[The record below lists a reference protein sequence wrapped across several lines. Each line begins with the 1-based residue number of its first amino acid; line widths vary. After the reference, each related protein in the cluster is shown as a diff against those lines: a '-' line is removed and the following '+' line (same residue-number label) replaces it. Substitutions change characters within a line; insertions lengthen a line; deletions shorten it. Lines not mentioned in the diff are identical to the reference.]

1 MKLRKIVIL
10 IFTVMLGVASLTAC
24 TQNNGNQKG
33 EMKLTEQEKKVI
45 RKQEEAL
52 ALFLVNNFED
62 VKKIE
67 FTFVSEKT
75 FGVGRGV
82 FLTVN
87 DKVVI
92 STDLKDSYDINHYGF
107 SYHNNSEIL
116 KRKDTPTNFTKL
128 AEAQLEVIY
137 YGENNVNR

>member
-10 IFTVMLGVASLTAC
+10 IFTAMLGVGILASC

-62 VKKIE
+62 VKTIE
-67 FTFVSEKT
+67 FISVAKGG
-75 FGVGRGV
+75 FGTSDVAYMKI
-82 FLTVN
+82 N
-87 DKVVI
+87 NNI
-92 STDLKDSYDINHYGF
+92 SVDSTLQDSYDINDYSLGYRKGSKPLVKKEVPLSF
-107 SYHNNSEIL
+107 SKVEDSNVV
-116 KRKDTPTNFTKL
+116 
-128 AEAQLEVIY
+128 VIY
-137 YGENNVNR
+137 YGEKNE